1 MSVFLVPSVFLVCS
15 EHGATKR
22 VPVFHPLQGEHGEHG
37 GLRRAIKDKR
47 VPTEK
52 R

>member
-1 MSVFLVPSVFLVCS
+1 MSVFCVPSVFQLCS

-37 GLRRAIKDKR
+37 SLESKSEGQC
-47 VPTEK
+47 VPKET